1 MNAGARRALRGAVFQ
16 YQARDERPKDRL
28 DRLAAAL
35 KNVGRDAIDLVVC
48 PELFLSGY
56 NIGSRVADLAEPT
69 DGPFGKGI
77 AALALEYNT
86 AILYGYPERDSGRC
100 HNAAA
105 CFDADGR
112 LIANH
117 RKLRLPNEYEQ
128 THFAC
133 GEGFT
138 YCEIAGWKIGVLVCY
153 DIEFPESVRAC
164 ALGGA
169 EIVVAPTALK
179 AEWSF
184 VARRMIPT
192 RAFENGVFVVYA
204 NYAGQEG
211 EFTYLGES
219 CVIGPDGS
227 ELARGGSGEEM
238 LQATLDASLIA
249 AARAKL
255 PYLRDRNAI
264 PRV

>member
-1 MNAGARRALRGAVFQ
+1 MNAGARRALRVAVFQ
-16 YQARDERPKDRL
+16 YQARDEQPKDRL
-28 DRLAAAL
+28 NRLAAAL
-35 KNVGRDAIDLVVC
+35 KNLGRDAVDLVVC

-56 NIGSRVADLAEPT
+56 NIGSRVADLAEPP
-69 DGPFGKGI
+69 DGPFGNGI
-77 AALALEYNT
+77 AALAREYGT
-86 AILYGYPERDSGRC
+86 AILYGYPELDNGRR

-105 CFDADGR
+105 CFDSSGH

-117 RKLRLPNEYEQ
+117 RKLGLPNEYERS
-128 THFAC
+128 HFAC
-133 GEGFT
+133 GDGFT
-138 YCEIAGWKIGVLVCY
+138 FCEIGGWKIGVLVCY
-153 DIEFPESVRAC
+153 DIEFPETVRAC

-211 EFTYLGES
+211 AFTYLGES

-227 ELARGGSGEEM
+227 DLARGGSGEEM
-238 LQATLDASLIA
+238 LLATLDASLIA
-249 AARAKL
+249 AARTKL
-255 PYLRDRNAI
+255 PYLKDRAAI
-264 PRV
+264 LRV